1 MQALLL
7 GSIGVVVETSELQRQ
22 AYNTAFAEHG
32 LDWYWSV
39 GNYCELLKAPGGMK
53 RLSAF
58 SNGKLSDELLF
69 KIHETKQ
76 NCFETLLDNGIK
88 PRPGVA
94 ECLNYCFGENIK
106 VAFVTT
112 TTRRNIQ
119 ILESS
124 LSKYIDFKQFDLITT
139 KQDVVNEKPSSEIY
153 RFALQTLN
161 VRAQDSIAIE
171 DTEVNQE
178 AALEAEILCYLY
190 AGEYT
195 ATKHNINL
203 IKSLDIIS
211 RELAVG

>member
-1 MQALLL
+1 MQALLI
-7 GSIGVVVETSELQRQ
+7 GSIGVIVETSELQRQ
-22 AYNTAFAEHG
+22 AYNMAFAEHG

-53 RLSAF
+53 RLGAF
-58 SNGKLSDELLF
+58 SNGKLSDELLI

-94 ECLNYCFGENIK
+94 ECLDFCFGENIK
-106 VAFVTT
+106 VGFVTT
-112 TTRRNIQ
+112 TTKRNIQ
-119 ILESS
+119 ILGSS
-124 LSKYIDFKQFDLITT
+124 LSNYIDFQQFDLITT
-139 KQDVVNEKPSSEIY
+139 KQDVVNEKPSSDIY
-153 RFALQTLN
+153 LFALHTLN
-161 VRAQDSIAIE
+161 VKACDTIAIE

-203 IKSLDIIS
+203 IKSLDIVT
-211 RELAVG
+211 RELS